1 MKKINIKNE
10 KIEDLKI
17 KIFSDGANVEEM
29 LDMNK
34 KDFIKGLTTNPSLMR
49 KAGIKDYKSFAK
61 DILGEIKKK
70 PISFEVFSD
79 EFSEMERQADEI
91 ASWGSNVYV
100 KIPITNTKRE
110 SSANLIRSLS
120 QKKIKLNITALMNI
134 NQVKTVMSALNNDVP
149 SIVSVFAGR
158 IADTGH
164 DPIPLMLNCLEVMK
178 TNEKAELLWAS
189 SRELLNIF
197 QAEEIGCHIITVTNE
212 IIKKLKLVNYD
223 LSEYSLDTVKNFYKD
238 ALEAKFKI

>member
-1 MKKINIKNE
+1 MK

-34 KDFIKGLTTNPSLMR
+34 NDFIKGLTTNPSLMR
-49 KAGIKDYKSFAK
+49 KAGIRDYKSFAK
-61 DILGEIKKK
+61 DILKEIKKK

-79 EFSEMERQADEI
+79 EFYEMERQADEI

-120 QKKIKLNITALMNI
+120 QKKIKLNITALMNM
-134 NQVKTVMSALNNDVP
+134 NQVKTVISALNNDVP

-164 DPIPLMLNCLEVMK
+164 DPIPLMRNCLEVMK

>member
-1 MKKINIKNE
+1 MK

-49 KAGIKDYKSFAK
+49 KAGIRDYKSFAK
-61 DILGEIKKK
+61 DILKEIKKK

-79 EFSEMERQADEI
+79 EFSEMERQANEI

-134 NQVKTVMSALNNDVP
+134 NQVKTVISVLNNDVP

-223 LSEYSLDTVKNFYKD
+223 LSEYSLDTVKNFYND